1 MGNLE
6 ILSENTVKCIG
17 RILNKEYTDIRVA
30 EHKLYRNM
38 GTSVYMKNK
47 YEMGYSE
54 ANAGSGEIA
63 VVQLVRRI
71 EKAKD
76 YSLVLLDEPEV
87 SLHPGAQENLKE
99 YLLEA
104 IKTKKLQVVIST
116 HSPTLIKGLPSA
128 AIKLFKT
135 NEYGKFYVQENIN
148 YEEAKE
154 KVLESISSRKAYNKL
169 LEFVSYQGGNINELP
184 KSNYIYEVKSD
195 REGYLTNIHSLEI
208 AKLSSSLGSG
218 RKNKEDKIDYSAG
231 IIINKNI
238 NDKVNVGDTVLT
250 LYTNREV
257 PSIDKDKLFTI
268 DNNINNDIKLI
279 YEVIK

>member
-1 MGNLE
+1 MRFKGTQDNKVGNLE
-6 ILSENTVKCIG
+6 ILSENTVKRIG
-17 RILNKEYTDIRVA
+17 KILNKEYTDIRVA

-104 IKTKKLQVVIST
+104 I
-116 HSPTLIKGLPSA
+116 
-128 AIKLFKT
+128 
-135 NEYGKFYVQENIN
+135 
-148 YEEAKE
+148 
-154 KVLESISSRKAYNKL
+154 
-169 LEFVSYQGGNINELP
+169 
-184 KSNYIYEVKSD
+184 
-195 REGYLTNIHSLEI
+195 
-208 AKLSSSLGSG
+208 
-218 RKNKEDKIDYSAG
+218 
-231 IIINKNI
+231 
-238 NDKVNVGDTVLT
+238 
-250 LYTNREV
+250 
-257 PSIDKDKLFTI
+257 
-268 DNNINNDIKLI
+268 
-279 YEVIK
+279 